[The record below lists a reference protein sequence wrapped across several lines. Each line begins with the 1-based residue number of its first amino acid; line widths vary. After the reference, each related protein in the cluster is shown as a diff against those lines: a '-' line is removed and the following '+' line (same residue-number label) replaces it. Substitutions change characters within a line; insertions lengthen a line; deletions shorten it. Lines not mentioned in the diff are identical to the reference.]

1 MVVVKCGETVVP
13 VSPFPRLRHGGSNLQ
28 NVIIALVGLSVLL
41 LLLAMH
47 YKRKVD
53 AMADLLEDE
62 RSRQRSL
69 STVYGRISEQWFP
82 LMDRYPYDSQSFR
95 FLGTPV
101 DGIQFEE
108 DRIVFC
114 EFKANQSTLSPLQKQ
129 IKRLVETKQVYW
141 EEFNFTPD

>member
-1 MVVVKCGETVVP
+1 
-13 VSPFPRLRHGGSNLQ
+13 
-28 NVIIALVGLSVLL
+28 
-41 LLLAMH
+41 MH
-47 YKRKVD
+47 YKRKLDVIR
-53 AMADLLEDE
+53 DLLEDE

-95 FLGTPV
+95 FIGTPI

-114 EFKANQSTLSPLQKQ
+114 EFKTNQSGLSPIQRQ
-129 IKRLVETKQVYW
+129 IKRLVETRQVYW
-141 EEFNFTPD
+141 EEFNFTAD

>member
-1 MVVVKCGETVVP
+1 MEK
-13 VSPFPRLRHGGSNLQ
+13 
-28 NVIIALVGLSVLL
+28 VIIALVGLSILL
-41 LLLAMH
+41 LLLAMY
-47 YKRKVD
+47 YKRKLD
-53 AMADLLEDE
+53 DIRDMLEDE

-95 FLGTPV
+95 FIGTPI

-114 EFKANQSTLSPLQKQ
+114 EFKNNQSSLSPLQKQ
-129 IKRLVETKQVYW
+129 IKRLVENRQVYW
-141 EEFNFTPD
+141 EEFNFTAD

>member
-1 MVVVKCGETVVP
+1 M
-13 VSPFPRLRHGGSNLQ
+13 Q
-28 NVIIALVGLSVLL
+28 NAIIALVGLSILL

-47 YKRKVD
+47 YKRKLD
-53 AMADLLEDE
+53 TLRDILEDE
-62 RSRQRSL
+62 RTRQRSL

-95 FLGTPV
+95 FIGTPV

-114 EFKANQSTLSPLQKQ
+114 EFKTNQSALSPLQRQ

-141 EEFNFTPD
+141 EEFNFTAE

>member
-1 MVVVKCGETVVP
+1 
-13 VSPFPRLRHGGSNLQ
+13 LQ
-28 NVIIALVGLSVLL
+28 NVIIALVALSVLL

-47 YKRKVD
+47 YKRRVD
-53 AMADLLEDE
+53 ALADLLADE

-114 EFKANQSTLSPLQKQ
+114 EFKANQSALSPLQKQ
-129 IKRLVETKQVYW
+129 IKRLIETKQVYW